1 MDFLDWGVSTRV
13 SLEATHPVQQQQRQ
27 SKNSS
32 WQLAT
37 GSWKLH
43 LGPPVCNSSTR
54 SQRGRQ
60 NFLITFLCGE
70 GHVVISVRESTRYPS
85 ILLSSSPQMVSITR
99 GFVRELL
106 KFHAT
111 FSLAAVGGGEI
122 PKSFAGF
129 TGCAVKGERGGRV
142 WSVRRQL
149 VAAHPCVTFLRR
161 VNKMFMLRQVANGA
175 EWWRRQLRS

>member
-1 MDFLDWGVSTRV
+1 MDFLDSGLSTRV
-13 SLEATHPVQQQQRQ
+13 SLEVTHPVQHQQQQ
-27 SKNSS
+27 SQNSS

-85 ILLSSSPQMVSITR
+85 ILLSSSSPQMVSIPR
-99 GFVRELL
+99 GIVRELL

-129 TGCAVKGERGGRV
+129 TGYAVKGERGGRCGLYEDNLLQHILASHSCGESIKCLCCDRWQMV
-142 WSVRRQL
+142 L
-149 VAAHPCVTFLRR
+149 
-161 VNKMFMLRQVANGA
+161 NGG
-175 EWWRRQLRS
+175 ESS